1 MFDLR
6 YHVASLTAVFVALVI
21 GILVGVAI
29 SSNSSIS
36 NPERKL
42 LEQQKAE
49 YKAERDAV
57 TARLA
62 QLAQTQRAAVALSQ
76 ASYPLAMAGRLRGQ
90 RIGLVFV
97 GPADPQLRDLVERAL
112 QDANALPT
120 VRFRSLDVPIDAHAL
135 AGALAKRRALAALV
149 DSTKPDAIGRELGRE
164 LALGGETPLWNVLSA
179 ELIAEQSGGARQP
192 LDGVVLV
199 RTAKPQAGDTARFL
213 AGFYSGLAQVAPVV
227 GVEQSGEV
235 PSAMPLYRKRE
246 ISSVDDVELPV
257 GRLALA
263 ALLAGAAPGHYGL
276 DAGDTAILPPIEPVP
291 APTGG

>member
-6 YHVASLTAVFVALVI
+6 YHVASLAAVFVALVI

-62 QLAQTQRAAVALSQ
+62 QLAETQRAAVALSQ
-76 ASYPLAMAGRLRGQ
+76 ASYPLAMAGRLRGL

-97 GPADPQLRDLVERAL
+97 GPADPQLRSIVERTL
-112 QDANALPT
+112 QEANALPA
-120 VRFRSLDVPIDAHAL
+120 VRFRSLDVPVDAAAL
-135 AGALAKRRALAALV
+135 AAAVAKRRALAGLV
-149 DSTKPDAIGRELGRE
+149 DPTRPDAIGRELGRE
-164 LALGGETPLWNVLSA
+164 LALGGETPLWNALSA
-179 ELIAEQSGGARQP
+179 QLIAEQSGGSRQR

-199 RTAKPQAGDTARFL
+199 RTAKPQVGDSARFL
-213 AGFYSGLAQVAPVV
+213 AGFYAGLAQIALLV
-227 GVEQSGEV
+227 GVERSGEL
-235 PSAMPLYRKRE
+235 PSALPLYRKRD

-263 ALLAGAAPGHYGL
+263 ALLSGATPGQYGL
-276 DAGDTAILPPIEPVP
+276 AAGDTAVLPAIEPVA
-291 APTGG
+291 APPSG

>member
-6 YHVASLTAVFVALVI
+6 YHVASLAAVFVALVI

-36 NPERKL
+36 NPERKV

-49 YKAERDAV
+49 FKAQRDAV

-62 QLAQTQRAAVALSQ
+62 QLARTQSAAVALSQ
-76 ASYPLAMAGRLRGQ
+76 AAYPLVMADRLRGL

-97 GPADPQLRDLVERAL
+97 GPADSRLRSLVQTAL

-120 VRFRSLDVPIDAHAL
+120 VRFRSLKVPIDGAAL
-135 AGALAKRRALAALV
+135 AAVVRKRPALAALV
-149 DSTKPDAIGRELGRE
+149 DPAKTEAIGRELGRE
-164 LALGGETPLWNVLSA
+164 LALGADTPMWNALSA
-179 ELIAEQSGGARQP
+179 QLIAEQSGGSKQR

-199 RTAKPQAGDTARFL
+199 RTAPPQQGASARFL
-213 AGFYSGLAQVAPVV
+213 SGLYAGLGQIALLV
-227 GVEQSGEV
+227 GVEQSGQIPTALPV
-235 PSAMPLYRKRE
+235 YRRKD
-246 ISSVDDVELPV
+246 ISSVDDLELPV

-263 ALLAGAAPGHYGL
+263 ALLAGATPGHYGL
-276 DAGDTAILPPIEPVP
+276 QAGDTAVLPSIEPIVP
-291 APTGG
+291 AGG